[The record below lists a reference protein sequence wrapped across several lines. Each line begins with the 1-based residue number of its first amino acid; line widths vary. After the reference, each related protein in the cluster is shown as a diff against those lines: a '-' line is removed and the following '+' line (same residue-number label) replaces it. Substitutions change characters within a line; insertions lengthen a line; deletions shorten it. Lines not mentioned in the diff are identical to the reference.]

1 MITVTLLSISF
12 LLAIS
17 LKIKHYR
24 DRHLAT
30 ICWYVHLFFAVLSGI
45 CFLLFCNGYVFKGI
59 HTDRIIYSL
68 YAGSGMILYALM
80 EDKVSGRRG
89 YLSVFFA
96 LPFIL
101 LGALILPPLR
111 IYAVVAG
118 IWLLVDGEFK
128 RYPVDDHYALQTRTT
143 AVINSQYPTYSL
155 VQNKY
160 WLLEKITDDVITP
173 RQAAY
178 SIQGTRIKP
187 DSIQLRI
194 FTDRKEIDTTIGV
207 Y

>member
-1 MITVTLLSISF
+1 MITITILSLSF
-12 LLAIS
+12 LVAIS
-17 LKIKHYR
+17 LKIKHYQ

-30 ICWYVHLFFAVLSGI
+30 ICWYMHLFFAILSGI
-45 CFLLFCNGYVFKGI
+45 CLVLFLNGYVFKGI

-89 YLSVFFA
+89 YLSVFYA
-96 LPFIL
+96 LPYIL

-128 RYPVDDHYALQTRTT
+128 RYPVDDHYSLQTTTT
-143 AVINSQYPTYSL
+143 AIINSQYPTYSL

-160 WLLEKITDDVITP
+160 WLLEKVTDDVIDP

-178 SIQGTRIKP
+178 DIKATHVKP
-187 DSIQLRI
+187 DSIQLHI
-194 FTDRKEIDTTIGV
+194 LTSHQQIDTTIGIQ
-207 Y
+207 